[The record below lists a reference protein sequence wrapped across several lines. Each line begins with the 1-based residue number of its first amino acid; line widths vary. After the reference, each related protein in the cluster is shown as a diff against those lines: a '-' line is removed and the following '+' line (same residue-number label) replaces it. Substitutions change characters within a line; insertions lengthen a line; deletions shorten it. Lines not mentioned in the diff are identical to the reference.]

1 MATLRDI
8 KRKIDAVKKTSQITK
23 AMNMVAA
30 AKLRGAQQNM
40 EKFHPYALKFR
51 EFIGRLAGG
60 VEDTTQYSLLT
71 PKEEVKTVELLL
83 ITADRGLCGSF
94 NTNLLV
100 AAERFI
106 KAKNAEGVA
115 VSLIAAGRKARDY
128 FRRRPVTVR
137 ESHVGLLNKVAYE
150 DARRLGTRLI
160 ELFESGGADEVYVL
174 YSHFINIVKQ
184 QPSIVRLLPIT
195 AAKTE
200 EGKGAEAGEA
210 IEYVFEPSHEA
221 LLTDLLPNYIYVQT
235 LESLYQTSVGEH
247 AARMAAMENATNNCK
262 ELVRSL
268 TLTYNKARQAGI
280 TKELMD
286 IVGGA
291 EALKK

>member
-1 MATLRDI
+1 MATLRDV
-8 KRKIDAVKKTSQITK
+8 KRKIEAVKKTSQITK

-40 EKFHPYALKFR
+40 EKFHPYASKFR
-51 EFIGRLAGG
+51 EFIGRLAAG
-60 VEDTTQYSLLT
+60 VEDTSAYTLLT
-71 PKEEVKTVELLL
+71 PKEEVKTVDLLL
-83 ITADRGLCGSF
+83 VTADRGLCGSF

-106 KAKNAEGVA
+106 RAKKAEGIEVN
-115 VSLIAAGRKARDY
+115 LINAGRKARDY
-128 FRRRPVTVR
+128 FRRRPVKVR
-137 ESHVGLLNKVAYE
+137 DNYSGLLNKVVYE
-150 DARRLGTRLI
+150 DARRIGTTLI
-160 ELFESGGADEVYVL
+160 ELFETGGADEVYIL

-184 QPSIVRLLPIT
+184 QPSLVRLLPIVP
-195 AAKTE
+195 AAQE
-200 EGKGAEAGEA
+200 DGEKSF
-210 IEYVFEPSHEA
+210 EYLFEPSHEA
-221 LLTDLLPNYIYVQT
+221 LLTDLLPNYIYVQV
-235 LESLYQTSVGEH
+235 LESLYQVSVGEH

-262 ELVRSL
+262 ELVKTL

>member
-8 KRKIDAVKKTSQITK
+8 KRKIDAVRKTSQITK

-51 EFIGRLAGG
+51 EFIGRLAAG
-60 VEDTTQYSLLT
+60 VEDASQYSLLT

-83 ITADRGLCGSF
+83 VTADRGLCGSF
-94 NTNLLV
+94 NTNLVV
-100 AAERFI
+100 AAEKFI
-106 KAKNAEGVA
+106 RARNAEGIK
-115 VSLIAAGRKARDY
+115 VSLINAGRKASDY
-128 FRRRPVTVR
+128 FRRRPVEVR
-137 ESHVGLLNKVAYE
+137 KKYTGLLNKVVYE
-150 DARRLGTRLI
+150 DARRLGSELI
-160 ELFESGGADEVYVL
+160 ELFETGGADEVYLL
-174 YSHFINIVKQ
+174 YSHFINIAKQ
-184 QPSIVRLLPIT
+184 QPSIVRLLPISP
-195 AAKTE
+195 AGQK
-200 EGKGAEAGEA
+200 EGEKAF
-210 IEYVFEPSHEA
+210 EYLFEPSHEA
-221 LLTDLLPNYIYVQT
+221 LLTDLLPNYIYVQV

-247 AARMAAMENATNNCK
+247 AARMAAMENATSNCK

-291 EALKK
+291 EALR

>member
-30 AKLRGAQQNM
+30 SKLRGAQQNM

-51 EFIGRLAGG
+51 EFIGRLAAG
-60 VEDTTQYSLLT
+60 VEDTSAYTLLT
-71 PKEEVKTVELLL
+71 PKEEVKRVELLL
-83 ITADRGLCGSF
+83 VTADRGLCGSF

-106 KAKNAEGVA
+106 RAKKAEGVE
-115 VSLIAAGRKARDY
+115 VTLVNAGRKARDY
-128 FRRRPVTVR
+128 FKRRPVNVR
-137 ESHVGLLNKVAYE
+137 DSYTGLLNKVAYE
-150 DARRLGTRLI
+150 DGRRIGGSLI
-160 ELFESGGADEVYVL
+160 ERFESGEADEVYIL

-184 QPSIVRLLPIT
+184 QPSVVRLLPI
-195 AAKTE
+195 APE
-200 EGKGAEAGEA
+200 SQESGQKGF
-210 IEYVFEPSHEA
+210 EYLFEPSHEA
-221 LLTDLLPNYIYVQT
+221 LLTDLLPNYIYVQV
-235 LESLYQTSVGEH
+235 LESLYQTCVGEQ

-262 ELVRSL
+262 DLGRTL

>member
-8 KRKIDAVKKTSQITK
+8 KRKIEAVRKTSQITK

-30 AKLRGAQQNM
+30 SKLRGAQQNM

-51 EFIGRLAGG
+51 EFIGRLAAG
-60 VEDTTQYSLLT
+60 VEDASEYALLT

-83 ITADRGLCGSF
+83 VTADRGLCGSF
-94 NTNLLV
+94 NTNLLT

-106 KAKNAEGVA
+106 KGRNAEGIE
-115 VSLIAAGRKARDY
+115 VSLINAGRKARDY
-128 FRRRPVTVR
+128 FRRRPVKVR
-137 ESHVGLLNKVAYE
+137 DSYTGLLNKVVYE
-150 DARRLGTRLI
+150 DARRLGSELI
-160 ELFESGGADEVYVL
+160 ELFETGGADEVYIL
-174 YSHFINIVKQ
+174 YSHFINIAKQ
-184 QPSIVRLLPIT
+184 QPSVVRLLPIF
-195 AAKTE
+195 AA
-200 EGKGAEAGEA
+200 GQQDGEKA
-210 IEYVFEPSHEA
+210 FEYLFEPSHQA
-221 LLTDLLPNYIYVQT
+221 LLTDLLPNYIYVQV

-247 AARMAAMENATNNCK
+247 AARMAAMENATSNCK
-262 ELVRSL
+262 ELVRTL

>member
-1 MATLRDI
+1 MATLRDV

-40 EKFHPYALKFR
+40 ERFHPYALKFK
-51 EFIGRLAGG
+51 EFIGRLAAG
-60 VEDTTQYSLLT
+60 VEDASQYALLT
-71 PKEEVKTVELLL
+71 PKDEVKTVQLLL
-83 ITADRGLCGSF
+83 VTADRGLCGSF

-106 KAKNAEGVA
+106 RAKSAEGVK
-115 VSLIAAGRKARDY
+115 VSLINAGRKARDY
-128 FRRRPVTVR
+128 FRRRPVDVL
-137 ESHVGLLNKVAYE
+137 ENYAGLLNKVSYD
-150 DARRLGTRLI
+150 DARRIGVDLI
-160 ELFESGGADEVYVL
+160 EQFESGPADEVYVI

-184 QPSIVRLLPIT
+184 QATVVKLLPI
-195 AAKTE
+195 APSKR
-200 EGKGAEAGEA
+200 EGGEAEASF
-210 IEYVFEPSHEA
+210 EYVFEPSHQA
-221 LLTDLLPNYIYVQT
+221 LLTDLLPNYIFVQV
-235 LESLYQTSVGEH
+235 LECLYQTSVGEH

-262 ELVRSL
+262 ELVRTL